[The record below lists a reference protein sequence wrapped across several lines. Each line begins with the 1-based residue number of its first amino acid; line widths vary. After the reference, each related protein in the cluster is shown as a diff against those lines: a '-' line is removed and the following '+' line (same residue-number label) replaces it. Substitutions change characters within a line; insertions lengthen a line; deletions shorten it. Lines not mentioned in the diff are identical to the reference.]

1 MIAPGDAAER
11 ERAIRTFDANVVV
24 TAGAGTGKTTL
35 LVERLVHLVVRDP
48 DPVPVTAIVALTFTN
63 KAAAELV
70 VRFRERLQALAAAAD
85 GPAEA
90 GVADEA
96 SDEVAALVSWT
107 RTSAAVV
114 GARLRT
120 ALTDLDRS
128 HIGTIHAFAATLL
141 RLFPIEAGVDPR
153 FREADEAAR
162 RDHLAEA
169 WEAWLQRELRR
180 EAPRTALWQRLLER
194 ATLDELFEP
203 AAGLSVESIPA
214 SAIGGL
220 TTVPPQVEAWL
231 TAACDEARRLLAA
244 HVPHRRAIEQ
254 RLAAAERV
262 IAASADGRAIDR
274 AAAESVANEVTS
286 VPRGWDAGEA
296 ARAKALIKLARRLC
310 AVDAETV
317 ALLGEGLAPFVR
329 ECRASFARAGW
340 VTFDGLLAR
349 ARDLVRDHPRVRE
362 TLKRRFGALLVDEC
376 QDTDP
381 MQYEILCFLA
391 EAPGASAPDWR
402 SVRLAPGKLFMVG
415 DPKQSIYGFRGA
427 DLEAYQDVVRTVL
440 AQGGVECTLSTNFRS
455 RGAILDA
462 VNAVGERLLVH
473 RPGLQA
479 AYQPIA
485 SAAGASGGVKPI
497 VRIVR
502 SPGGTFD
509 AADAREAEADSL
521 AQWLSQSVFGAVT
534 VRNGRGLEKR
544 AEPGDV
550 AVLLR
555 ALTDVHVYL
564 EGLRRHGI
572 PYVVEGERR
581 FFAAPEVVDAINVLR
596 TLASPH
602 DAVALAGVLRSP
614 LGAVTDPELYEL
626 ARSGWLDYRVI
637 ETDAPPWPW
646 LPATLYRE
654 LSALSR
660 DIPRLP
666 VDEAITAVFDRLP
679 LQVLAAGGPYGD
691 QAAANLD
698 KLERIARELVADGLS
713 FPGLVARLAHRVRDE
728 VEEGESPLVDEA
740 VNAVKVLSVHKAKG
754 LEFPIAVLAAAHGG
768 RRSGQRPTVL
778 RHWSSGAVG
787 VRVGDVSSLA
797 GVYLTEQLAVKEA
810 EESRRLLYVA
820 MTRARDLL
828 VVSGAE
834 TGRGPAPDGP
844 AALIAEASDTVWGTL
859 PPTDSAAASLFDWR
873 VVEAE
878 PARGAGM
885 FRPAASPAW
894 PEPST
899 FASRWAER
907 AARAERI
914 AGTPKFV
921 TPTGFA
927 ARTGAARV
935 ARTAARS
942 GAGHR
947 ARRIGT
953 LVHAFLQGWDYRAD
967 IGRWPAEMEA
977 FMAVQHDDGLAVTTD
992 ELRDI
997 LAPFFTSPLYQEL
1010 AAARILG
1017 REVPLIMPWDDAIME
1032 GVIDLIYERDGRL
1045 YVADYKTDAVD
1056 ASSARAAA
1064 ERYRAQ
1070 GDVYARAVREGL
1082 GRDVHAFRCLFL
1094 RPAVAIDLPVRG
1106 RG

>member
-1 MIAPGDAAER
+1 MTAPADAAER

-35 LVERLVHLVVRDP
+35 LVERLVHLVVREP

-70 VRFRERLQALAAAAD
+70 VRFRERLQALADAAD
-85 GPAEA
+85 GSAA
-90 GVADEA
+90 SDVSAEA
-96 SDEVAALVSWT
+96 SDEVAGLVSWT
-107 RTSAAVV
+107 RTSTAVV
-114 GARLRT
+114 GARLRA
-120 ALTDLDRS
+120 ALIDLDRS

-162 RDHLAEA
+162 SDYVAEA
-169 WEAWLQRELRR
+169 WEAWLERELGRG
-180 EAPRTALWQRLLER
+180 APRAGLWKRLLDR
-194 ATLDELFEP
+194 VTLDELFEP
-203 AAGLSVESIPA
+203 AAWLSAESVPEA
-214 SAIGGL
+214 AMGEL
-220 TTVPPQVEAWL
+220 AAVPPQVGAWL
-231 TAACDEARRLLAA
+231 AAARDEARRLLEA
-244 HVPHRRAIEQ
+244 HPQQRAIER
-254 RLAAAERV
+254 RLAAAEHV
-262 IAASADGRAIDR
+262 FAASADGRAIDA
-274 AAAESVANEVTS
+274 AAAEAVANDVTS
-286 VPRGWDAGEA
+286 VPKGWDDAEA
-296 ARAKALIKLARRLC
+296 ARAKELINLAKRLC
-310 AVDAETV
+310 AVDGHVV
-317 ALLGEGLAPFVR
+317 ALVGEVLAPFVR

-349 ARDLVRDHPRVRE
+349 ARDLVRDHPGVRE
-362 TLKRRFGALLVDEC
+362 ALKRRFGALLVDEC

-391 EAPGASAPDWR
+391 EAPGASSADWR
-402 SVRLAPGKLFMVG
+402 HVRLAPGKLFMVG

-440 AQGGVECTLSTNFRS
+440 AQGGVECTLTTNFRS

-479 AYQPIA
+479 AYRPIA
-485 SAAGASGGVKPI
+485 SAAGASGGAKPI

-502 SPGGTFD
+502 PRAGAFD

-521 AQWLSQSVFGAVT
+521 AQWLTQSVFGT
-534 VRNGRGLEKR
+534 FTIRNGQGGVKR

-581 FFAAPEVVDAINVLR
+581 FFAAQEVVDAINVLR
-596 TLASPH
+596 ALVSPY

-614 LGAVTDPELYEL
+614 LGAVTDRELYEL
-626 ARSGWLDYRVI
+626 SRSGCLDYRVI
-637 ETDAPPWPW
+637 ESEPPPGPWAPT
-646 LPATLYRE
+646 TLYHE
-654 LSALSR
+654 LATLSR

-666 VDEAITAVFDRLP
+666 VDEAVTAVFDRLP

-698 KLERIARELVADGLS
+698 KLERIARELAAEGLS
-713 FPGLVARLAHRVRDE
+713 FPALVARLDRRVRDE

-754 LEFPIAVLAAAHGG
+754 LEFPIVVLAASHGG
-768 RRSGQRPTVL
+768 RRSGQRLTVVK
-778 RHWSSGAVG
+778 HWSSGTIG

-797 GVYLTEQLAVKEA
+797 GVYLTEQLARKEA

-834 TGRGPAPDGP
+834 SGGGPASDGP
-844 AALIAEASDTVWGTL
+844 AALITEALDTAWGPA
-859 PPTDSAAASLFDWR
+859 PPEGSSAASVFDWR

-878 PARGAGM
+878 PGRGAVAS
-885 FRPAASPAW
+885 FPAVSLAW
-894 PEPST
+894 PDRTT
-899 FASRWAER
+899 FASLWER
-907 AARAERI
+907 RTARAQRI
-914 AGTPKFV
+914 AGAPKFV
-921 TPTGFA
+921 TPTGLGSRNRTA
-927 ARTGAARV
+927 GIARTRA
-935 ARTAARS
+935 TS
-942 GAGHR
+942 GAGER

-953 LVHAFLQGWDYRAD
+953 LTHAFLQGWDYRAD
-967 IGRWPAEMEA
+967 VGRWPAEVDA
-977 FMAVQHDDGLAVTTD
+977 FIAARRGEDLDVTSE
-992 ELRDI
+992 ELRKV
-997 LAPFFTSPLYQEL
+997 LAPFFSSSPYREL
-1010 AAARILG
+1010 ATARILG
-1017 REVPLIMPWDDAIME
+1017 REVPLLMPWEDAIME

-1056 ASSARAAA
+1056 AASARAAA
-1064 ERYRAQ
+1064 ERYRIQ
-1070 GDVYARAVREGL
+1070 GEVYARAVREGL
-1082 GRDVHAFRCLFL
+1082 GRRVDAFRCLFL
-1094 RPAVAIDLPVRG
+1094 RPAVAIDLPVNG
-1106 RG
+1106 RD